1 MPPYRRGSPENRS
14 PQAAA
19 GRSSTAVR
27 RAGAG
32 VRRRKAP
39 PRGGRSRSSARH
51 RRRPEASAARRA
63 RNRRSPWP
71 PSDRQGR
78 SGPSNRAGIPNAGT
92 VRRPRRRS
100 RPSGRRSAR
109 SKRSARAAIS
119 VREAAPRATRA
130 SAAAAGRQHI
140 PRRCCRAS
148 GRATPRRA
156 TPPRKPAPHPRHS
169 RPEKRVSA
177 PPSAE
182 RSRRTPRKQKPVSS
196 LPYEQNNAHIRRERY
211 RSAAGQDAAAHTATA
226 IPLPKEIPPPG
237 NPVRNRS
244 IREII
249 RPKSPVREVV
259 RPQESPLPDYPAEKS
274 FRADRH
280 SVCESPVQKHPAR
293 KTACRALPKSSRRRP
308 DRRHRRCP
316 ERCRNAKSAPHRRP
330 RPRSS
335 WPDAACSY
343 SRSRCPARWR

>member
-244 IREII
+244 IREIVLRKSPPLEKSGPEI
-249 RPKSPVREVV
+249 RPAGSNHP
-259 RPQESPLPDYPAEKS
+259 PESSKPGTVHPENNPPEKS
-274 FRADRH
+274 G
-280 SVCESPVQKHPAR
+280 SG
-293 KTACRALPKSSRRRP
+293 
-308 DRRHRRCP
+308 
-316 ERCRNAKSAPHRRP
+316 
-330 RPRSS
+330 
-335 WPDAACSY
+335 
-343 SRSRCPARWR
+343 SRSAAGITPSGLSGRKVVQSGQAFSLRITRPKTPGPENRMPGTP